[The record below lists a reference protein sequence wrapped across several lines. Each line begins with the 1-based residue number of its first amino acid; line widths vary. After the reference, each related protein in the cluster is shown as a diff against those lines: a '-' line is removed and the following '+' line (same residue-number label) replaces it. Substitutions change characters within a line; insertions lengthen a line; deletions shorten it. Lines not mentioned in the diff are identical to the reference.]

1 MNGSGR
7 LPAVEP
13 VRHEPL
19 LVLASGSP
27 RRRQLLEL
35 LGIPCRVVPSGLDE
49 LQLPEEKAAAFA
61 LRAARD
67 KALAVAGRDGDLPVL
82 GSDTVVE
89 VGGVALG
96 KPADTRQAAEMLRQ
110 LAGRAHHVHTGVALV
125 VGGRCESL
133 VDTALV
139 RFLPLDDAMIRWYVA
154 TGEPMD
160 KAGAYAVQGRG
171 GLLVEGIEG
180 SPSTVIGLPI
190 HRLPGLFAR
199 CGLDFFTLSRRP

>member
-1 MNGSGR
+1 MTGSGT
-7 LPAVEP
+7 LPGAEP
-13 VRHEPL
+13 VRHEPR
-19 LVLASGSP
+19 LVLASSSP
-27 RRRQLLEL
+27 RRRELLAM
-35 LGIPCRVVPSGLDE
+35 LGIPCRVIPSELDE
-49 LQLPEEKAAAFA
+49 RQLPDEGAAGFA

-67 KALAVAGRDGDLPVL
+67 KALAVAGSGVELPVL

-96 KPADTRQAAEMLRQ
+96 KPVDERDAIDMLRR
-110 LAGRAHHVHTGVALV
+110 LAGRAHHVHTGVALA

-133 VDTALV
+133 VDTAVV
-139 RFLPLDDAMIRWYVA
+139 RFLPLDDAMIRWYLA

-171 GLLVEGIEG
+171 GLLVESIEG

-190 HRLPGLFAR
+190 HRLPELFTR
-199 CGLDFFTLSRRP
+199 CGLDFWELIRQP